1 MSQKAVNFQSTIG
14 LSEYSGLEYWDNSVV
29 RQEVAF
35 CLTFLLGNIR
45 DCKQM
50 GLDKITFV
58 STPLLFVISLILQIM
73 MMSLLLR
80 RFFHRTSHQ
89 KTNVQ
94 W

>member
-58 STPLLFVISLILQIM
+58 STPLLFVINFEFEIFDVVAFKT
-73 MMSLLLR
+73 
-80 RFFHRTSHQ
+80 FFSPHQ
-89 KTNVQ
+89 PPES
-94 W
+94 